1 MRHVLVVLLAGCG
14 GSEVDGPG
22 SGDLAPIPLNL
33 VVLVD
38 DPRAP
43 TRDSVHLDPEDP
55 GRVWSGEELLVRE
68 VEILNR
74 FFLTSDGGPVCDE
87 QGCISFEYKSH
98 WFHEDIADTSCAL
111 LDYGRMTDPEIL
123 QSRRGMLRPMDRAV
137 EDCDDE
143 RLVAPGAINFYV
155 YDYCEWDGE
164 TSAADCDRNTSH
176 GTSNTGEDG
185 RYYPLVAIDLERL
198 QHQTQSPEEHEMG
211 HALGLQHVCDPGVTD
226 VSQDSNIM
234 QSSCS
239 CVCTGG
245 DECVDEGSG
254 GARTLGFGVVSN
266 EIRDCDV
273 DQVAALL
280 SRARELQAQWEE
292 EGLSTEK

>member
-1 MRHVLVVLLAGCG
+1 MYRVLIVAVAGCG
-14 GSEVDGPG
+14 GAEPKGER
-22 SGDLAPIPLNL
+22 SGDLEPIPLNL

-43 TRDSVHLDPEDP
+43 TRDSVHLDPEEP
-55 GRVWSGEELLVRE
+55 GQVWSGEELLVRE
-68 VEILNR
+68 VEILNEY
-74 FFLTSDGGPVCDE
+74 FLASDGGPVCDE
-87 QGCISFEYKSH
+87 DGCISFELGAI
-98 WFHEDIADTSCAL
+98 WFYEDITDTSCAL

-123 QSRRGMLRPMDRAV
+123 QSRRGMLRHMDRSV
-137 EDCDDE
+137 ERCDDE
-143 RLVAPGAINFYV
+143 RLVAPGTINFYV
-155 YDYCEWDGE
+155 YDFCEWDTE
-164 TSAADCDRNTSH
+164 TDAADCDPITSH

-198 QHQTQSPEEHEMG
+198 QHQTQSPEEHELG
-211 HALGLQHVCDPGVTD
+211 HALGLQHVCDPTVTD

-239 CVCTGG
+239 CECAGG

-266 EIRDCDV
+266 EIRDCEV
-273 DQVAALL
+273 DQVSELMG
-280 SRARELQAQWEE
+280 RAREFQSQWEDD
-292 EGLSTEK
+292 LSTGG